1 MVIQEK
7 RITVAGFEQL
17 AALPENRER
26 RLEYIGGEVVE
37 VVSNNYA
44 SQVAANI
51 LAEIRMHIKGKN
63 LGDVTGADGGYIV
76 GDERY
81 VPDAAFI
88 SRQRQPEPCREAWNP
103 LAPDLAVEVLSPTD
117 DHKLLLVKVS
127 NYLAAGTTVW
137 VVYPND
143 KEVHVH
149 RPGKGAQVFTSAD
162 TLSGDAL
169 LPDFTLPVKDIFE
182 A

>member
-1 MVIQEK
+1 MAVREK
-7 RITVAGFEQL
+7 HITAAEFERL

-26 RLEYIGGEVVE
+26 RLEFIGGEIARM
-37 VVSNNYA
+37 VSNNYA
-44 SQVAANI
+44 SQIAANV

-63 LGDVTGADGGYIV
+63 LGDVTGADGGYVV

-81 VPDAAFI
+81 MPDAAFI
-88 SRQRQPEPCREAWNP
+88 ARQRQPEPCREAWNP

-117 DHKLLLVKVS
+117 DPKALLVKVS

-137 VVYPND
+137 VVYPDD

-149 RPGKGAQVFTSAD
+149 RPGKGAEVLTSAG

-169 LPDFTLPVKDIFE
+169 LSGFTLPVQDIF
-182 A
+182 AA